1 MSVVGEASTSRFWS
15 ELRCAVMKTRACEV
29 LGVEHPIVLGGMGS
43 GTSPEL
49 VVAVSNAGGLG
60 IQGCAGRSPA
70 QIAGLAAEL
79 RTGSPG
85 KPFGLNLLLFL
96 ADSAQIDAVLEARPP
111 IFSTAWTT
119 PEQDLTSLFARAHAS
134 GSRVMHMVSTVH
146 EARRAAEAGADIIAA
161 QGSEGGGH
169 VGLMGTFALVPQVVR
184 AVTPIPVLLAGGV
197 ADGAGLAAAIMLGAE
212 GVLLGTRFLATPEAP
227 LPDAYKQA
235 IVRSD
240 GHDTLLTELPDVI
253 AGQVWPGAF
262 ARVLRTPFI
271 QEWLGREGEVR
282 QRRTELLHQIQRARE
297 QGDVANGSLLIGQD
311 AGLIDSIEA
320 AGSIVE
326 RVVREAEALL
336 SRRPAEVLLPVSA
349 PA

>member
-1 MSVVGEASTSRFWS
+1 
-15 ELRCAVMKTRACEV
+15 V
-29 LGVEHPIVLGGMGS
+29 LGIRHPIVLGGMGS

-70 QIAGLAAEL
+70 QIAQLVSVVRAGVRENA
-79 RTGSPG
+79 
-85 KPFGLNLLLFL
+85 FGLNLLLFL
-96 ADSAQIDAVLEARPP
+96 AEDAQIDAVLSARPP
-111 IFSTAWTT
+111 IFSSAWST
-119 PEQDLTSLFARAHAS
+119 PEQDLTALFARAHAS
-134 GSRVMHMVSTVH
+134 GARVMHMVSTVH
-146 EARRAAEAGADIIAA
+146 EARRAADAGADVIAA

-184 AVTPIPVLLAGGV
+184 TVAPVPVLLAGGV

-227 LPDAYKQA
+227 LPDSYKQA
-235 IVRSD
+235 IVDSD

-271 QEWLGREGEVR
+271 QEWLGREGDVR
-282 QRRTELLHQIQRARE
+282 QRRVELLQRIQRARE
-297 QGDVANGSLLIGQD
+297 HGDVANGALLIGQD
-311 AGLIDSIEA
+311 AGLIDSIEP

-326 RVVREAEALL
+326 RVVREAETIL
-336 SRRPAEVLLPVSA
+336 SHRPAEVLRPVTA

>member
-1 MSVVGEASTSRFWS
+1 
-15 ELRCAVMKTRACEV
+15 MKTRACDV
-29 LGVEHPIVLGGMGS
+29 LGIPHPIVLGGMGS

-70 QIAGLAAEL
+70 QIAQLVTAVRAGVADHA
-79 RTGSPG
+79 
-85 KPFGLNLLLFL
+85 FGLNLLLFL
-96 ADSAQIDAVLEARPP
+96 ADDAQIDAVLSAQPP
-111 IFSTAWTT
+111 IFSSAWST
-119 PEQDLTSLFARAHAS
+119 PEQDLTPLFARAHAS

-146 EARRAAEAGADIIAA
+146 EARRAAAAGADIIAA

-169 VGLMGTFALVPQVVR
+169 VGVMGTFALVPQVVR
-184 AVTPIPVLLAGGV
+184 AVAPIPVLLAGGV
-197 ADGAGLAAAIMLGAE
+197 ADGAGLAAAVMLGAE

-227 LPDAYKQA
+227 LPDAYKEA
-235 IVRSD
+235 IVHSD

-262 ARVLRTPFI
+262 ARVLRTQFI

-282 QRRTELLHQIQRARE
+282 QRRIELLQRIQRARE
-297 QGDVANGSLLIGQD
+297 QGDVDNGTLLIGQD
-311 AGLIDSIEA
+311 AGLIDSIEP

-326 RVVREAEALL
+326 RVVRDAETIL
-336 SRRPAEVLLPVSA
+336 RRRLAEVLLPVA
-349 PA
+349 ARV

>member
-1 MSVVGEASTSRFWS
+1 MR
-15 ELRCAVMKTRACEV
+15 TRACDV
-29 LGVEHPIVLGGMGS
+29 LGIRHPIVLGGMGS

-70 QIAGLAAEL
+70 QIAQLVSVVRAGVRENA
-79 RTGSPG
+79 
-85 KPFGLNLLLFL
+85 FGLNLLLFL
-96 ADSAQIDAVLEARPP
+96 AEDAQIDAVLSARPP
-111 IFSTAWTT
+111 IFSSAWST
-119 PEQDLTSLFARAHAS
+119 PEQDLTALFARAHAS
-134 GSRVMHMVSTVH
+134 GARVMHMVSTVH
-146 EARRAAEAGADIIAA
+146 EARRAADAGADVIAA

-184 AVTPIPVLLAGGV
+184 TVAPVPVLLAGGV

-227 LPDAYKQA
+227 LPDSYKQA
-235 IVRSD
+235 IVDSD

-271 QEWLGREGEVR
+271 QEWLGREGDVR
-282 QRRTELLHQIQRARE
+282 QRRVELLQRIQRARE
-297 QGDVANGSLLIGQD
+297 HGDVANGALLIGQD
-311 AGLIDSIEA
+311 AGLIDSIEP

-326 RVVREAEALL
+326 RVVREAETIL
-336 SRRPAEVLLPVSA
+336 SHRPAEVLRPVTA